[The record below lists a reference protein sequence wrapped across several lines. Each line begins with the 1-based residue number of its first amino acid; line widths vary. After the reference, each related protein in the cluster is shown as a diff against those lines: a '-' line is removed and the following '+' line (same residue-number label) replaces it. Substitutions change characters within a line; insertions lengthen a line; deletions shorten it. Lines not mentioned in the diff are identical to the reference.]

1 MIGQASK
8 DEKGKYSA
16 GISGDQTK
24 SEVYARTWYNRPWN
38 CIVRAKDSSVR
49 YKIAEAMEKACAND
63 KIGYDQNQRNT
74 LLTLARKVNY
84 DPAKVTTPCETD
96 CSALTSVCC
105 MYAGISENYLYRN
118 GNSCTT
124 STLRNALLASGMF
137 EVLTDSKYRT
147 SDKYLLRGDIL
158 LYEGH
163 HVAVNLTDGAGT
175 VQTESKQTNPYVEPS
190 ILLKKG
196 MKSDSVKWLQWEL
209 VQAGFPIVID
219 GDFGLKTETAVKSFQ
234 KLYNLKIDGIVGS
247 ATRFMLKAK

>member
-1 MIGQASK
+1 MIGHAAK

-16 GISGDQTK
+16 GIAGDQTK
-24 SEVYARTWYNRPWN
+24 AEVYTRTWYNRPWN

-49 YKIAEAMEKACAND
+49 NKIAEAMEKACAND

-105 MYAGISENYLYRN
+105 MYAGVSENYLYRN

-137 EVLTDSKYRT
+137 DVLTESKYRT

-163 HVAVNLTDGAGT
+163 HVAVNLTDGTGT
-175 VQTESKQTNPYVEPS
+175 VKTGSKQINPYVEPTKT
-190 ILLKKG
+190 LKSG

-209 VQAGFPIVID
+209 KQAGFPIVID
-219 GDFGLKTETAVKSFQ
+219 GDFGNATKSAVEKFQ
-234 KLYNLKIDGIVGS
+234 SLYNLKVDGIVGG
-247 ATRFMLKAK
+247 ATRSMLKAK